1 MMLRVK
7 VLKLVLY
14 NLDMID
20 IKKHKFLSGAM
31 SIIQMGKEQIGHP
44 STAINELVKNAYDA
58 DADKCWVYTQYDN
71 DPTRN
76 FIIIKDNGLGMNYK
90 TLFGS
95 WLITS
100 RSSKRDDDKELRKS
114 LIYERKF
121 LGSKGIGRLAAM
133 ALGRYL
139 TVITKQKDEKEYNW
153 LKIDREIFR
162 VEGLLDEISFSGG
175 KVKDY
180 NILFS
185 DEALLMEN
193 NLKRNGNLINVL
205 LDTPFNSF
213 EEGTMIVLQDVD
225 NSVKAIIE
233 DETNFK
239 DFDDT
244 TFYKSLVEL
253 ITPLKLNEAI
263 QKELVKEKIIN
274 EELKISNGS
283 DTFDLFFGTNFIL
296 NSIKQN
302 VEFVLVTPSKII
314 DFYDYRVFGKVT
326 SDSNV
331 DGKYICKRLVEDIR
345 NEDFKISKEF
355 LLSDEDLRLRNIS
368 LFEDI
373 PQKYKNSDVGEFYF
387 DIRVYDLDDDSK
399 DKMTQLLK
407 ADGRRNAI
415 QIMSRYLG
423 LKVSKNGF
431 GVKPYG
437 EEHQDWLGLGAQR
450 VKKHIVSIGPN
461 QILGYTFLYSPQ
473 NEGLSEKTNREGFFE
488 NKAFIVF
495 KKIITGILEEAG
507 QRRAKYRLYHGMGRG
522 KVKSK
527 LERPDSEKFIQYL
540 ASKTKD
546 PELLKFSEQFVSETN
561 TALDNMQESLSLSQR
576 LATLGTGLELV
587 YHELAQ
593 PLSAMGGSLGS
604 LITNLKQIEEGK
616 LKTIFENRINNI
628 SASVTLIEE
637 LKESLQPAIGKSK
650 AREFKPIDTFKK
662 VLHLFREKIEKE
674 GVIINVSKAL
684 EGFSIIEVEYPF
696 WITFL
701 NILNNSMYWLD
712 HTDLEKIINFQLNQD
727 GSFSISNTSP
737 KILEQEIEII
747 FDYGIT
753 GKKER
758 NATGLGLAFTRSMLS
773 SIGWEVWA
781 ENMSYGPSFN
791 IKKIVK

>member
-1 MMLRVK
+1 MEIR
-7 VLKLVLY
+7 
-14 NLDMID
+14 
-20 IKKHKFLSGAM
+20 KHKFLSGAM
-31 SIIQMGKEQIGHP
+31 SIIQMGEEQIGHP

-71 DPTRN
+71 NPTRN
-76 FIIIKDNGLGMNYK
+76 FLIVKDNGLGMNEN
-90 TLFGS
+90 TLFGN

-114 LIYERKF
+114 LIFERRF

-139 TVITKQKDEKEYNW
+139 TVITKQNDELEYNW
-153 LKIDREIFR
+153 LRIDREIFR
-162 VEGLLDEISFSGG
+162 VEGLLNEISFSGG

-185 DEALLMEN
+185 DEELLEEN
-193 NLKRNGNLINVL
+193 RLKKNGNLINVL
-205 LDTPFNSF
+205 SNTPFNSF
-213 EEGTMIVLQDVD
+213 IEGTMIVLQDVD

-253 ITPLKLNEAI
+253 ITPLKLNEEI
-263 QKELVKEKIIN
+263 QKELVKENIIDK
-274 EELKISNGS
+274 ELKISNGS
-283 DTFDLFFGTNFIL
+283 DTFDLFFGTNFIS
-296 NSIKQN
+296 NNIKQDA
-302 VEFVLVTPSKII
+302 EFIKVTPSKII
-314 DFYDYRVFGKVT
+314 DFYDYRIFGKVT
-326 SDSNV
+326 KDCNV
-331 DGKYICKRLVEDIR
+331 DGKYICKRLEDDIR
-345 NEDFKISKEF
+345 NEDFKISNDYI
-355 LLSDEDLRLRNIS
+355 LSDEDLRLRNT
-368 LFEDI
+368 LQFEDI
-373 PQKYKNSDVGEFYF
+373 PLKYKNSDVGEFYF

-399 DKMTQLLK
+399 DKMTRILK
-407 ADGRRNAI
+407 ADGRRNAM
-415 QIMSRYLG
+415 QIMGRYLG

-437 EEHQDWLGLGAQR
+437 EEDQDWLGLGAQR

-540 ASKTKD
+540 VSKTKD
-546 PELLKFSEQFVSETN
+546 AELLKFSEQFVSEAN

-593 PLSAMGGSLGS
+593 PLSAMGGSISS
-604 LITNLKQIEEGK
+604 LINNLKKIEDEK
-616 LKTIFENRINNI
+616 LKSVFESRIDNI

-650 AREFKPIDTFKK
+650 AKEFKPIDTFKK
-662 VLHLFREKIEKE
+662 VLHLFREKIEKYE
-674 GVIINVSKAL
+674 IIINISKPL
-684 EGFSIIEVEYPF
+684 ETFSIVEVEYPF

-701 NILNNSMYWLD
+701 NIINNSMYWLD
-712 HTDLEKIINFQLNQD
+712 HTDQEKIINFQLNQD

-737 KILEQEIEII
+737 NILEDEIEII
-747 FDYGIT
+747 FEYGIT

-773 SIGWEVWA
+773 SIGWEIWA
-781 ENMSYGPSFN
+781 ENLSFGPAFN
-791 IKKIVK
+791 IKKQLN